1 MSRRIPED
9 AFTYYMSLGTDRSY
23 AKVATKYGVTK
34 RAVSKRAQADDWAG
48 RAEKIQ
54 SESRARQDAGIVDAF
69 DEMNQRHLKVL
80 KVIQGK
86 ALEALRTLPLER
98 ATDAVKALEL
108 VMKQERIARGEP
120 DEGNDSVEQV
130 IRREYE
136 RWLVRGDEVVAEE
149 VDAEEAPER

>member
-1 MSRRIPED
+1 MTKRIPDE
-9 AFTYYMSLGTDRSY
+9 AFTFYMVLGPDRSY
-23 AKVATKYGVTK
+23 QKVAERFGVSK
-34 RAVSKRAQADDWAG
+34 RAVSKRAQADDWAS

-54 SESRARQDAGIVDAF
+54 AESRARQDAGIVDAF

-108 VMKQERIARGEP
+108 VMKQERIARGDP
-120 DEGNDSVEQV
+120 DEGNETVEQL
-130 IRREYE
+130 IKREYE
-136 RWLVRGDEVVAEE
+136 RWLVTSDSTEC
-149 VDAEEAPER
+149 D

>member
-1 MSRRIPED
+1 MSRKIPED
-9 AFTYYMSLGTDRSY
+9 AFTYYMSLGPDRSY
-23 AKVATKYGVTK
+23 SKVATKYGV
-34 RAVSKRAQADDWAG
+34 SKRAIANRAKADDWAG
-48 RAEKIQ
+48 RAERIQ
-54 SESRARQDAGIVDAF
+54 QESRARQDAGIVDAF

-120 DEGNDSVEQV
+120 DEGNETVEQ
-130 IRREYE
+130 IIKREYE
-136 RWLVRGDEVVAEE
+136 RWLFSGGE
-149 VDAEEAPER
+149 PEQGGGEQ

>member
-1 MSRRIPED
+1 VTKRIPDE
-9 AFTYYMSLGTDRSY
+9 AFTFYMGLGPDRSY
-23 AKVATKYGVTK
+23 QKVAERFGVSK
-34 RAVSKRAQADDWAG
+34 RAVSKRAQADDWAS

-54 SESRARQDAGIVDAF
+54 AESRARQDAGIVDAF

-108 VMKQERIARGEP
+108 VMKQERIARGDP
-120 DEGNDSVEQV
+120 DEGNETVEQL
-130 IRREYE
+130 IKREYE
-136 RWLVRGDEVVAEE
+136 RWLVASDGTESDR
-149 VDAEEAPER
+149 